1 MQIEPLAKLLFKG
14 KGLALPD
21 PTPPLT
27 LPVAVQIVNSDS
39 GLCWEGVYDTPE
51 VKKNVL
57 GQFKGPRVA
66 SATFL

>member
-1 MQIEPLAKLLFKG
+1 MLKGSDETKTKLLFKG

-57 GQFKGPRVA
+57 GQFKAKKITP
-66 SATFL
+66 